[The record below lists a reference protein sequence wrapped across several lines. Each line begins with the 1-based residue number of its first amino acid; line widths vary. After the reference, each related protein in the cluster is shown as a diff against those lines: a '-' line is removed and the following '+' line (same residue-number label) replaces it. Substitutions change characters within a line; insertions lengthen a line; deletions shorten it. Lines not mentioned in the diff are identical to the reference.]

1 MEKNLFTTSVL
12 DTDFLQSV
20 YDNDR
25 ETALF
30 IFQQYLLDL
39 PADLQ
44 SIKEIFDSGVK
55 EQFRQLIHKKKV
67 VFSYVGLTG
76 ITARL
81 DELEKRC
88 GQAAS
93 LADFK
98 SEVESILVT
107 IDSSTEAVETVFK
120 RLQQEQ

>member
-1 MEKNLFTTSVL
+1 MEKNLFATTTL

-30 IFQQYLLDL
+30 IFQQYLQDL
-39 PADLQ
+39 PADLT
-44 SIKEIFDSGVK
+44 SIRETFDTGVK
-55 EQFRQLIHKKKV
+55 EEFRQLIHKKKV

-88 GQAAS
+88 AQT
-93 LADFK
+93 ADLSTFAPEVK
-98 SEVESILVT
+98 SILESIN
-107 IDSSTEAVETVFK
+107 SSTEAVESIFK
-120 RLQQEQ
+120 RLQQD

>member
-1 MEKNLFTTSVL
+1 MEKNLFATTML

-30 IFQQYLLDL
+30 IFQQYLQDL
-39 PADLQ
+39 PADLI
-44 SIKEIFDSGVK
+44 SIRESFDSGVK

-67 VFSYVGLTG
+67 VFSYVGLTE

-88 GQAAS
+88 GHTANLS
-93 LADFK
+93 GFGP
-98 SEVESILVT
+98 EVNSILESIN
-107 IDSSTEAVETVFK
+107 SSTEAVVTIFK
-120 RLQQEQ
+120 RLQQD